1 MHNGPCTPY
10 LCVQVQV
17 CKISIADGRHGLTVH
32 REVHLPTVALDG
44 DIVPV
49 EVVQQAAHRQRDPP
63 VHFVYDTASC
73 ERGGR
78 KETRF
83 IFFNVKQTFKK

>member
-1 MHNGPCTPY
+1 MHSSLSCTVGRAQIPY
-10 LCVQVQV
+10 LSVQVQV

-63 VHFVYDTASC
+63 VHFVYDTAS
-73 ERGGR
+73 
-78 KETRF
+78 
-83 IFFNVKQTFKK
+83 